1 MAGKADKTILVVGAG
16 VFGLTTALEL
26 KTRGYGSVTVLD
38 RAPPPVPGGSSVDV
52 SRVIRA
58 EYADAAYHQLAEEA
72 LAGWSGEYAAHYR
85 QSGLV
90 MVAAPG
96 DSAYLD
102 GAKEVARAAGTPF
115 REWDDAERIKEE
127 MPGVEADL
135 RGLKGYYN
143 ARGGWADAG
152 AAMRQLAETCG
163 RAGVS
168 FVTGPRGTVTALR
181 RRGGRV
187 TGVEVAEG
195 PPLEADAVVLATGAW
210 TNRLLPLTH
219 ATSASGQPVG
229 FVQLAAEE
237 ARRLRDMPV
246 VINLSTGVFVFPPHP
261 GSGLLKVARHGY
273 GWANNVEVETG
284 GGDGSS
290 ARIVSAPKMD
300 VGEGGWLPDDADG
313 ALRDGLRQLAPGFAD
328 RAWAAGSRLCWY
340 SDTPEGDFVV
350 DWHPDEEGLF
360 LATGGAGHAF
370 KFLPVLGRHIA
381 DCFEGK
387 ASAELRH
394 KWRLRKAESEE
405 GGGLKTGDG
414 SRGGPPIRALTKE
427 EQAKL

>member
-58 EYADAAYHQLAEEA
+58 EYADAAYHRLAEEA

-85 QSGLV
+85 QCGFV
-90 MVAAPG
+90 MVAAPEQ
-96 DSAYLD
+96 SAYLD

-115 REWDDAERIKEE
+115 REWDDAERIKED
-127 MPGVEADL
+127 MPGVVEADL

-168 FVTGPRGTVTALR
+168 FVTGPRGTMTALR
-181 RRGGRV
+181 RGDGGKTV

-195 PPLEADAVVLATGAW
+195 PALAADAVVLATGAW
-210 TNRLLPLTH
+210 TNRLLPLEH
-219 ATSASGQPVG
+219 ATSASGQAVG

-237 ARRLRDMPV
+237 ARRLRDAPV
-246 VINLSTGVFVFPPHP
+246 VINLSTGVFVFPPYP
-261 GSGLLKVARHGY
+261 ASGLLKVARHGY
-273 GWANNVEVETG
+273 GWANNVEVDTG
-284 GGDGSS
+284 TGGDGGDGSS

-300 VGEGGWLPDDADG
+300 VGEGNWLPED
-313 ALRDGLRQLAPGFAD
+313 AD
-328 RAWAAGSRLCWY
+328 RAWADGSRLCWY

-350 DWHPDEEGLF
+350 DWHPEEEGLF
-360 LATGGAGHAF
+360 LATGGAG
-370 KFLPVLGRHIA
+370 
-381 DCFEGK
+381 
-387 ASAELRH
+387 
-394 KWRLRKAESEE
+394 
-405 GGGLKTGDG
+405 
-414 SRGGPPIRALTKE
+414 
-427 EQAKL
+427 Q